1 MYRFVGVLA
10 VFLVAHVIPAM
21 PAIRRALQARLGE
34 GGFIGAYSVFSLL
47 LFAWLI
53 REALLAPYIPIW
65 FAGPWSF
72 WFAIVL
78 MPLALFLLGTGA
90 LAPNPLSIAFVTRPF
105 DPGAPGA
112 VAITRHPILWGLG
125 LWGFAHVPANG
136 HLAGL
141 ILFGSLGVFAL
152 IGIGVVEGR
161 RREVLGRHTGR
172 SWRVPPLPA
181 LRGHSAWPRP
191 VAHGSDQPDWRR
203 GWPAGR
209 GAAAGRRAPVAVR
222 AGSAGVSVGSKAA
235 NACNDGD
242 GVVYDGGMT
251 IGVTQFSGDMLA
263 DQYLLGAESH
273 AR

>member
-10 VFLVAHVIPAM
+10 VFLLAHVIPAL
-21 PAIRRALQARLGE
+21 PASRRALQARLGDA
-34 GGFIGAYSVFSLL
+34 GFIGAYSLLSLL

-53 REALLAPYIPIW
+53 REVLLAPYIPIW

-78 MPLALFLLGTGA
+78 APLALFLLGTGA

-105 DPGAPGA
+105 NPGAPGA

-125 LWGFAHVPANG
+125 LWGFAHLPANG

-161 RREVLGRHTGR
+161 RQEVLGLARWEELAGAT
-172 SWRVPPLPA
+172 SYLPFVA
-181 LRGHSAWPRP
+181 ILRGRARWPLDRISLIGGALGLLLA
-191 VAHGSDQPDWRR
+191 VLLL
-203 GWPAGR
+203 AG
-209 GAAAGRRAPVAVR
+209 GHLWLFGRDP
-222 AGSAGVSVGSKAA
+222 
-235 NACNDGD
+235 
-242 GVVYDGGMT
+242 
-251 IGVTQFSGDMLA
+251 
-263 DQYLLGAESH
+263 LGFL
-273 AR
+273 

>member
-1 MYRFVGVLA
+1 MYRFVSVLA

-21 PAIRRALQARLGE
+21 PVVRRALQARLGE

-53 REALLAPYIPIW
+53 REALLAPYVPIW

-78 MPLALFLLGTGA
+78 VPLALFLLGTGA

-105 DPGAPGA
+105 NPGAPGA

-125 LWGFAHVPANG
+125 LWGFAHLPANG

-161 RREVLGRHTGR
+161 RQEVLGLARWQELAGAT
-172 SWRVPPLPA
+172 SYLPFVA
-181 LRGHSAWPRP
+181 ILRGRARWPLDRIS
-191 VAHGSDQPDWRR
+191 VLGGTVGLLFAVLLL
-203 GWPAGR
+203 AG
-209 GAAAGRRAPVAVR
+209 GHLWLFGRDP
-222 AGSAGVSVGSKAA
+222 
-235 NACNDGD
+235 
-242 GVVYDGGMT
+242 
-251 IGVTQFSGDMLA
+251 
-263 DQYLLGAESH
+263 LGFL
-273 AR
+273 

>member
-1 MYRFVGVLA
+1 MYRFVSVLA

-21 PAIRRALQARLGE
+21 PVVRRALQARLGE

-47 LFAWLI
+47 LFGWLI
-53 REALLAPYIPIW
+53 REALLAPYVPIW

-78 MPLALFLLGTGA
+78 VPLALFLLGTGA

-125 LWGFAHVPANG
+125 LWGFAHLPANG

-161 RREVLGRHTGR
+161 RQEVLGLARWQELAGAT
-172 SWRVPPLPA
+172 SYLPFVA
-181 LRGHSAWPRP
+181 ILRGRARWPLDRIS
-191 VAHGSDQPDWRR
+191 VLGGTVGLLIAVLLL
-203 GWPAGR
+203 AG
-209 GAAAGRRAPVAVR
+209 GHLWLFGRDP
-222 AGSAGVSVGSKAA
+222 
-235 NACNDGD
+235 
-242 GVVYDGGMT
+242 
-251 IGVTQFSGDMLA
+251 
-263 DQYLLGAESH
+263 LGFL
-273 AR
+273 